1 MNKSQIIYGT
11 NTGNSQ
17 EVSETLKERIEEL
30 GIEVDCSD
38 MFDSDPKNMKDLT
51 NVYFCVSTW
60 GEGEPP
66 DDSVD
71 YFNKMKE
78 LPDDYLK
85 NIRFA
90 VCGLGDS
97 AYDIFNGFGKDIEIE
112 MNRLGGELIT
122 ERVDCDID
130 FEELSDPWI
139 EKIFNHEKGMREPI

>member
-1 MNKSQIIYGT
+1 MLRPVYKVKNVKT
-11 NTGNSQ
+11 LNTTYHNS
-17 EVSETLKERIEEL
+17 
-30 GIEVDCSD
+30 
-38 MFDSDPKNMKDLT
+38 
-51 NVYFCVSTW
+51 
-60 GEGEPP
+60 
-66 DDSVD
+66 
-71 YFNKMKE
+71 FNKMKE